1 MFSFFVNAQIAS
13 LSTSACVVDGDVVTI
28 RCAEVI
34 FERLLT
40 ISSSLVL
47 LVLFI
52 MLIVGAFKYLTSG
65 GEAEKLAG
73 AQSTLKFAFIGTFLF
88 LGSYLFLTVL
98 QALFLGGKNAKEY
111 NLFKFEIPEYGVS
124 PLPTPTSSVRRGRPT
139 PPPGSVLT
147 VPPSRAPTP
156 FPTSRTGT

>member
-1 MFSFFVNAQIAS
+1 MLSFFVNAQIAS
-13 LSTSACVVDGDVVTI
+13 LSNSACVVDGVVTI

-52 MLIVGAFKYLTSG
+52 MLIVGAFKYITSG

-73 AQSTLKFAFIGTFLF
+73 AQNTLKFAFIGTFLF
-88 LGSYLFLTVL
+88 LGSYLFLTIL
-98 QALFLGGKNAKEY
+98 QTLFLGGKNNTQF
-111 NLFKFEIPEYGVS
+111 NLFKFSIPEYGVS
-124 PLPTPTSSVRRGRPT
+124 PMPTPTPRRRFERMTPIPTIDSRRPRPT
-139 PPPGSVLT
+139 
-147 VPPSRAPTP
+147 AI
-156 FPTSRTGT
+156 

>member
-13 LSTSACVVDGDVVTI
+13 LSNSACVVNGDVVTI

-34 FERLLT
+34 FQRLLT
-40 ISSSLVL
+40 LSSAFVL
-47 LVLFI
+47 LILFI

-73 AQSTLKFAFIGTFLF
+73 AQNTLKFAFIGTAMFM
-88 LGSYLFLTVL
+88 GSYLFLTVI
-98 QALFLGGKNAKEY
+98 QTLFLGGTANRQY

-124 PLPTPTSSVRRGRPT
+124 PMPTPTPRRRFERATPVPTIDSRRPRPT
-139 PPPGSVLT
+139 
-147 VPPSRAPTP
+147 AI
-156 FPTSRTGT
+156 

>member
-1 MFSFFVNAQIAS
+1 MVSFIVSAQIAS
-13 LSTSACVVDGDVVTI
+13 LSNSACVVDGVVTI

-52 MLIVGAFKYLTSG
+52 MLIVGAFKYITSG

-73 AQSTLKFAFIGTFLF
+73 AQNTLKFAFIGTFLF
-88 LGSYLFLTVL
+88 MGSYLFLTIL
-98 QALFLGGKNAKEY
+98 QTLFLGGKNNTQI

-124 PLPTPTSSVRRGRPT
+124 PMPTPTPRRRFERMTPIPTIDSRRPRPT
-139 PPPGSVLT
+139 
-147 VPPSRAPTP
+147 AI
-156 FPTSRTGT
+156 

>member
-13 LSTSACVVDGDVVTI
+13 LSSSACVVDDVVTI
-28 RCAEVI
+28 KCAEVI

-73 AQSTLKFAFIGTFLF
+73 AQNTLKFAFIGTFLF
-88 LGSYLFLTVL
+88 IGSYLFLNVL
-98 QALFLGGKNAKEY
+98 QTLFLGGKNGSEY
-111 NLFKFEIPEYGVS
+111 NLFKFEIPEYGAS
-124 PLPTPTSSVRRGRPT
+124 PMPTPTKPPRRFSPT
-139 PPPGSVLT
+139 PY
-147 VPPSRAPTP
+147 
-156 FPTSRTGT
+156 PTSRTGT

>member
-13 LSTSACVVDGDVVTI
+13 LATSACVVDGDVVTI

-98 QALFLGGKNAKEY
+98 QALFLGGKDNVEY
-111 NLFKFEIPEYGVS
+111 NLFKFQIPEYGVS
-124 PLPTPTSSVRRGRPT
+124 PMPTPTPRRRFERMTPIPTIDSRRPRPT
-139 PPPGSVLT
+139 PI
-147 VPPSRAPTP
+147 
-156 FPTSRTGT
+156 